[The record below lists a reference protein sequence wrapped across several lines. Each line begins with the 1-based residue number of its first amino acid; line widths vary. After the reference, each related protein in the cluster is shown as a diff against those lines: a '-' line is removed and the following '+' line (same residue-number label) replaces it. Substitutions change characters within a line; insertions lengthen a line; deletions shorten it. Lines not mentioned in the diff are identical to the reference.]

1 VRWVIVVR
9 NRGDAAARHVVACD
23 TPGRG
28 LTVKRVPKRARFDHG
43 RLCWR
48 LGTLRAGA
56 KRTLRVT
63 TPTVPRTRDR
73 RVRNLVRVT
82 ARGVSARRASATAL
96 VRGSQGAVGDVGVR
110 AGVTG

>member
-9 NRGDAAARHVVACD
+9 NRGDAAARTVVACD

-28 LTVKRVPKRARFDHG
+28 LTVKRVPKGARFDKG

-48 LGTLRAGA
+48 LGTLRAAA
-56 KRTLRVT
+56 KRILHVT
-63 TPTVPRTRDR
+63 TPTVPTTRDR

-82 ARGVSARRASATAL
+82 ARGVPARRASAVAT
-96 VRGSQGAVGDVGVR
+96 VRGSQGAVGDVGAH